1 MRFASWMSVTSLTL
15 CALGATSTLW
25 RRVTVFPLEHPMWW
39 ATTGTV
45 FAAWLVVALAV
56 IGAMAKRPALTF
68 TVALAPGVML
78 MSGGLAGRFWFEL
91 TDGTFFGAPFA
102 VGVLWLLTTF
112 RSYRE
117 LATRLRWTLVGVSLL
132 FAPLGVVQLR
142 ARVPAPVGTTP
153 ALTELPPRG
162 GPFVLP
168 DGVTLSE
175 TASLQAPCGHG
186 TVTLAP
192 LLTFQDASDDGFW
205 PMGHTPTTERATERP
220 ALDGPLRRA
229 SLQLEP
235 LDGGALL
242 LDTATL
248 VPKQTAS
255 HLNRYTDVTIV
266 GLVAPRLS
274 FGPTG
279 STSFAVEPFDYPRG
293 RPAQFG
299 VLLSS
304 GDFAILRATNA
315 EKGPFRELAR
325 GPLARGAPLSVTL
338 FDGDAPQCR
347 VTWLDYSAQADVTL
361 SPAAG
366 EGVPVNVVQFGR
378 PASDESKV
386 VIMLS
391 LAATGIGEG
400 LDTVLHAKGVYRNRV
415 LLEPLSRP

>member
-1 MRFASWMSVTSLTL
+1 L

-25 RRVTVFPLEHPMWW
+25 RRVNVFPLEHPLWW

-56 IGAMAKRPALTF
+56 IGAVAKRPALTF
-68 TVALAPGVML
+68 AVALAPGVML
-78 MSGGLAGRFWFEL
+78 MSGGLAGRFSFGL

-112 RSYRE
+112 RSYRA
-117 LATRLRWTLVGVSLL
+117 LPSRRRWALVGVSLL
-132 FAPLGVVQLR
+132 FVPLGVVQIR
-142 ARVPAPVGTTP
+142 ARVPAPAGTTP
-153 ALTELPPRG
+153 ASMALPPRLVASIVPEG
-162 GPFVLP
+162 AR
-168 DGVTLSE
+168 LSD
-175 TASLQAPCGHG
+175 TGSLHAPCGHG
-186 TVTLAP
+186 SLTIAP

-205 PMGHTPTTERATERP
+205 PMAHTPTTERATERP

-229 SLQLEP
+229 SLQLET

-242 LDTATL
+242 LDAATL
-248 VPKQTAS
+248 VPKSTAS
-255 HLNRYTDVTIV
+255 HLNRYTDVMAV
-266 GLVAPRLS
+266 GLGSPRLS

-279 STSFAVEPFDYPRG
+279 STTFAVEPFDYPRG

-299 VLLSS
+299 ALLSS
-304 GDFAILRATNA
+304 GDFAVLRATNA

-325 GPLARGAPLSVTL
+325 GPLARGGPLSVTF

-347 VTWLDYSAQADVTL
+347 VTWLDYSAQADVTV

-366 EGVPVNVVQFGR
+366 EGVPVNVVQFGK

-386 VIMLS
+386 VIIVS

-415 LLEPLSRP
+415 LLEPLGAR

>member
-1 MRFASWMSVTSLTL
+1 MSVTSLTL

-25 RRVTVFPLEHPMWW
+25 RRVTVFPPEHPLFW

-56 IGAMAKRPALTF
+56 IGAVGKRPALTF

-78 MSGGLAGRFWFEL
+78 MSGGLAGRFSFDR

-117 LATRLRWTLVGVSLL
+117 LAARLRWTLVAVSLV
-132 FAPLGVVQLR
+132 FVPLGVVQVR
-142 ARVPAPVGTTP
+142 ARVPAPAATTP

-162 GPFVLP
+162 APLLLP
-168 DGVTLSE
+168 DGVSVSE

-229 SLQLEP
+229 SLQLEV
-235 LDGGALL
+235 LDGGTLL
-242 LDTATL
+242 LDAATL
-248 VPKQTAS
+248 VPKPTAS
-255 HLNRYTDVTIV
+255 HLNRFTDVVAV
-266 GLVAPRLS
+266 GFVAPRLS

-299 VLLSS
+299 ALLSS
-304 GDFAILRATNA
+304 GDFAVLRATNA
-315 EKGPFRELAR
+315 EKGPFHELAR
-325 GPLARGAPLSVTL
+325 GPLPRGAPLSVTL

-347 VTWLDYSAQADVTL
+347 LTWLDYSAQADVTL

-366 EGVPVNVVQFGR
+366 EGVPVNVVQFGK

-386 VIMLS
+386 VIMMS

-415 LLEPLSRP
+415 LIQTLGAR

>member
-1 MRFASWMSVTSLTL
+1 MSVTSLTL

-25 RRVTVFPLEHPMWW
+25 RRVNVFPAEHPLWW

-56 IGAMAKRPALTF
+56 MGAVSKRPALTF

-78 MSGGLAGRFWFEL
+78 MSGGLAGRFSFDQ

-112 RSYRE
+112 RSYRA
-117 LATRLRWTLVGVSLL
+117 LPTRRRSTLVAVSLL
-132 FAPLGVVQLR
+132 FAPLGVVQIR
-142 ARVPAPVGTTP
+142 ARVPTPAGSTP
-153 ALTELPPRG
+153 ALTELPPRLA
-162 GPFVLP
+162 PPLFP
-168 DGVTLSE
+168 DGVTVSE
-175 TASLQAPCGHG
+175 TASLHAPCGHG
-186 TVTLAP
+186 AVTIAP

-205 PMGHTPTTERATERP
+205 PMAHTPTTERATERP

-229 SLQLEP
+229 SLQLET

-248 VPKQTAS
+248 VPKPTAS
-255 HLNRYTDVTIV
+255 HLNRYTDVIAV
-266 GLVAPRLS
+266 GFGSPRVA

-279 STSFAVEPFDYPRG
+279 DSTFAVEPFDYPRG

-299 VLLSS
+299 ALLSS

-325 GPLARGAPLSVTL
+325 GPLPRGAPLSVTF
-338 FDGDAPQCR
+338 FDGVTPQCR
-347 VTWLDYSAQADVTL
+347 LTWLDYSAQADVTL

-378 PASDESKV
+378 PASDESRV
-386 VIMLS
+386 VVMVS

-400 LDTVLHAKGVYRNRV
+400 LDTVVHAQGVYRNRV
-415 LLEPLSRP
+415 LVEQLGVFTRP

>member
-1 MRFASWMSVTSLTL
+1 MSVTSLTL

-25 RRVTVFPLEHPMWW
+25 RRVTVFPLEHPLWW

-45 FAAWLVVALAV
+45 FVAWLVVALAV
-56 IGAMAKRPALTF
+56 IGAVVKRPALTF

-78 MSGGLAGRFWFEL
+78 MSGGLAGRFSFDR

-102 VGVLWLLTTF
+102 VGVVWLLTTF

-117 LATRLRWTLVGVSLL
+117 LQSPLRWTLVGVSVL
-132 FAPLGVVQLR
+132 FAPLGVVQIR
-142 ARVPAPVGTTP
+142 ARVPAPAGTTP
-153 ALTELPPRG
+153 ALTELPPRSTS
-162 GPFVLP
+162 PVLP
-168 DGVTLSE
+168 GDVSLSDVATLH
-175 TASLQAPCGHG
+175 APCGHG
-186 TVTLAP
+186 TVAIAP

-205 PMGHTPTTERATERP
+205 PMAHTPTTQRATERP

-229 SLQLEP
+229 SLQLDV

-242 LDTATL
+242 LDAATL
-248 VPKQTAS
+248 VPKATAS
-255 HLNRYTDVTIV
+255 HLNRYTDVLAL
-266 GLVAPRLS
+266 GLGSPRVS

-279 STSFAVEPFDYPRG
+279 DTTFAVEPFDYPRG

-299 VLLSS
+299 ALLSS
-304 GDFAILRATNA
+304 GDFAVLRATNA
-315 EKGPFRELAR
+315 EKGPFHELAR
-325 GPLARGAPLSVTL
+325 GPLARGAPLSVTF
-338 FDGDAPQCR
+338 FDGAAPQCR
-347 VTWLDYSAQADVTL
+347 VTWLDYSAQADVTT

-366 EGVPVNVVQFGR
+366 EGVPVNVVQFGK

-386 VIMLS
+386 VVMLS

-415 LLEPLSRP
+415 LLEPLGAR